1 MATKRRHN
9 LVMPAFGEIRGG
21 RLHGS
26 RFHFLHFQVVSI
38 ERHDE
43 WETVVHELRVVA
55 RCTPPH
61 WPFPCDIEMEQ
72 DNHFRQL
79 RAVQGERAKRMPAAP
94 LIANAYRIA
103 KLSVPTCYQE
113 TKT

>member
-9 LVMPAFGEIRGG
+9 LVMPAFGLIRGG
-21 RLHGS
+21 RLHGW
-26 RFHFLHFQVVSI
+26 RFHFLRFEVVSI
-38 ERHDE
+38 DRHDE
-43 WETVVHELRVVA
+43 WETTVHELHVVA

-61 WPFPCDIEMEQ
+61 WPFHCEITMEQ

-79 RAVQGERAKRMPAAP
+79 RAVQGERAKRMPAEP

-103 KLSVPTCYQE
+103 RLSVPSIYAQ
-113 TKT
+113 K